1 MIYLLLL
8 TLIIILILSYY
19 INGKDIIAPSFIFA
33 LSFTFSSIWAVA
45 YADIWNLDSFHKNT
59 YFVITGGVL
68 LFVIVSLL
76 VKVIFSIKKQQKNIE
91 IHEIKIDLLVKIIC
105 IIFELITIYLCLTTL
120 LNVVGGSWGNIFES
134 INKYD
139 QISKFSDEFI
149 GIGRLPSLFQIATN
163 ALSYWYVYVVIN
175 NYIVNK
181 KIDFVGCII
190 ILLGMIASMTTG
202 GRNAAINMML
212 SIPAITVILARK
224 KSNYKKLKINFKTKF
239 LIIVIPIIV
248 LISFPRL
255 TALVGR
261 EVKQDNMY
269 YLAIYC
275 GAEIKNLDI
284 YIQDNINN
292 NLIIKHRN
300 QSFRHLINW
309 IGPKLGDFE
318 PYKLYLPFRKVN
330 GYGLGNVYTTFYFYI
345 MDYGY
350 IGVVWCVSLM
360 ALISQFIYEKCRRV
374 KLSATPKIS
383 ILMYGYIFSSLVL
396 SFFSNKFYE
405 QNFNKTFIYAIILW
419 NVFNIIFPKIKLKSD
434 KRKELK

>member
-1 MIYLLLL
+1 MIYLLSL

-19 INGKDIIAPSFIFA
+19 TNEKDIITPSFIFT
-33 LSFTFSSIWAVA
+33 LSFAFSSIWAVA
-45 YADIWNLDSFHKNT
+45 YADIWNLNTFHKDT

-76 VKVIFSIKKQQKNIE
+76 VKGIFSIKNQQKDIE
-91 IHEIKIDLLVKIIC
+91 IHEIKIDLIVKIIC
-105 IIFELITIYLCLTTL
+105 IIFEIITIYLCLTTL
-120 LNVVGGSWGNIFES
+120 LNVVGGSLDNIFES

-139 QISKFSDEFI
+139 QVSKFSDEFI

-163 ALSYWYVYVVIN
+163 ALSYWYIYIIIN
-175 NYIVNK
+175 NYLVNK
-181 KIDFVGCII
+181 KIDFVSCIVV
-190 ILLGMIASMTTG
+190 LLGMVASMTTG
-202 GRNAAINMML
+202 GRNAAINMIL
-212 SIPAITVILARK
+212 SIPAIAIILAK
-224 KSNYKKLKINFKTKF
+224 KKNNHQKLKLDFKTKF
-239 LIIVIPIIV
+239 LIVVIPIIV

-292 NLIIKHRN
+292 NLIIKQKN
-300 QSFRHLINW
+300 QTFRHLINW
-309 IGPKLGDFE
+309 IGPKLGYFE
-318 PYKLYLPFRKVN
+318 PYKLYLPFRSVN

-350 IGVVWCVSLM
+350 IGIVWCVSLM
-360 ALISQFIYEKCRRV
+360 ALISQIIYEKSKRV
-374 KLSATPKIS
+374 KLSTIPKIS
-383 ILMYGYIFSSLVL
+383 ILMYGYIFSSLLL

-419 NVFNIIFPKIKLKSD
+419 NIFNIVFPKIKLKSN
-434 KRKELK
+434 K